1 MECPLIKQYRFQP
14 FRQKIGEGFHV
25 CVCDHSSAHTIA
37 AMTVATNAMA
47 MAMLVIKCCL
57 ASI

>member
-14 FRQKIGEGFHV
+14 FRQKLADGLHV
-25 CVCDHSSAHTIA
+25 FVCDHLIAHTIA